1 MNNRSRYLG
10 NSKHGYNN
18 TLRGYKSIP
27 TYEQKQFFRRLC
39 ALCREN
45 NIEFDE
51 RPYTRIEYSDSI
63 DNLLAMLKEAGVD
76 VKGNNKQF
84 SINVAEQTDTVLEPT
99 QSFSLKEIKKDD

>member
-10 NSKHGYNN
+10 NSKHAYNN

-27 TYEQKQFFRRLC
+27 TYAQKKFFRQLC

-76 VKGNNKQF
+76 VKGNGKEFAVEVTQQ
-84 SINVAEQTDTVLEPT
+84 SETIMEPT
-99 QSFSLKEIKKDD
+99 ISAKLTEIKDK